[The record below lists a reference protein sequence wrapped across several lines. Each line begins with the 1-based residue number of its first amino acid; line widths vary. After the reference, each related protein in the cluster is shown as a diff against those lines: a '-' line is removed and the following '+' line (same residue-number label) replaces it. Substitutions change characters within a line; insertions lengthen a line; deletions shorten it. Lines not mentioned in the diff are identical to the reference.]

1 MGRAEFSRTPGHH
14 AMTYRSDVMT
24 FRNAEIPEKVRGRP
38 ARGAVARA
46 PELEHRQDS
55 PARPLHPDR

>member
-1 MGRAEFSRTPGHH
+1 
-14 AMTYRSDVMT
+14 MTYRSDVMT

-46 PELEHRQDS
+46 PELEHRQDI